1 MHDTM
6 PKLWEIEMANE
17 ERWYE
22 VTFKQVQPIHI
33 GDNKHGVI
41 NETKIFIPGQTMW
54 GALTNAYF
62 KQTYN
67 YDEKFFENISC
78 FYPKISNNVL
88 KPRYENGKF
97 YLGEYSETKFRQKFT
112 TTFLS
117 TAINPTT
124 LHAKDESLHEIDVV
138 LPNEIPQEE
147 QFEQIKEI
155 FWIGYIKT
163 KKEQLEQ
170 IKEIYIG
177 GDSRYGL
184 GLMELIGEPK
194 ESRNYTQNPV
204 KGIIKEYS
212 PNEPLTNFLEFNNQ
226 NFEGELELFAEFDF
240 SENLP
245 KVIDAK
251 YCISV
256 GSIIK

>member
-1 MHDTM
+1 MQDTTL
-6 PKLWEIEMANE
+6 KRWEIKMANE
-17 ERWYE
+17 EKWYE

-62 KQTYN
+62 KKTNIYN
-67 YDEKFFENISC
+67 KNLFENISC
-78 FYPKISNNVL
+78 FYPNIDCNVL
-88 KPRYENGKF
+88 YPRYEDGEF
-97 YLGEYSETKFRQKFT
+97 YLGFCSETEFRKKFT
-112 TTFLS
+112 TTLLS

-124 LHAKDESLHEIDVV
+124 LHAQDESLHEIDVI
-138 LPNEIPQEE
+138 LPNEIE
-147 QFEQIKEI
+147 
-155 FWIGYIKT
+155 WIGYVKA

-184 GLMELIGEPK
+184 GLMKLIKKQEV
-194 ESRNYTQNPV
+194 SYYQNPV

-226 NFEGELELFAEFDF
+226 NFEGKLELLAEFDF
-240 SENLP
+240 SKKLP

-251 YCISV
+251 FYISV

>member
-1 MHDTM
+1 MQDTT
-6 PKLWEIEMANE
+6 PKLWEIEMAIEDNKK
-17 ERWYE
+17 WYE
-22 VTFKQVQPIHI
+22 VTFKQIQPIHI

-62 KQTYN
+62 KKTN
-67 YDEKFFENISC
+67 DYDENLFENISC
-78 FYPKISNNVL
+78 FYPKIEGNVL
-88 KPRYENGKF
+88 YPRYEDGEF
-97 YLGEYSETKFRQKFT
+97 FLGFCSETEFRQKFT
-112 TTFLS
+112 TTLLS

-124 LHAKDESLHEIDVV
+124 LHAKDESLHEIDVI
-138 LPNEIPQEE
+138 LPNNIE
-147 QFEQIKEI
+147 
-155 FWIGYIKT
+155 WVGYIKA

-170 IKEIYIG
+170 IKEIFIG

-184 GLMELIGEPK
+184 GLMKLRGEPK

-245 KVIDAK
+245 KVKKAK